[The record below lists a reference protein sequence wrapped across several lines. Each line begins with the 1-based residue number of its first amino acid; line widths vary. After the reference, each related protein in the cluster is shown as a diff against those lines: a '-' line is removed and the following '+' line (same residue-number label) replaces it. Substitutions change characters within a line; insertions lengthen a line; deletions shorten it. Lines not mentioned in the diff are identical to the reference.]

1 MHTYIDYFT
10 LLQSTVRTH
19 KHKWCMHI
27 NRYACMYVC
36 TLVHSL
42 YTGVY
47 LHEFTFPYI
56 YGNHTYIRTQY
67 YSVQIYIHVYMYIY
81 TSVEVDMF
89 HTDMHTYIHMNV
101 RTTKYTCVHTCSY
114 TIFGTYAPKCIY
126 TKNYIK
132 FVYVL
137 MFIVCVS
144 NYIFSLPK
152 NNGFLK
158 C

>member
-1 MHTYIDYFT
+1 MNLRFPIFMAIILIFERNTI
-10 LLQSTVRTH
+10 QC
-19 KHKWCMHI
+19 K
-27 NRYACMYVC
+27 
-36 TLVHSL
+36 
-42 YTGVY
+42 YT
-47 LHEFTFPYI
+47 
-56 YGNHTYIRTQY
+56 
-67 YSVQIYIHVYMYIY
+67 SMYICTY
-81 TSVEVDMF
+81 VDTSVEVDMF

-152 NNGFLK
+152 NNGFSK